1 MIETREIMG
10 LVFLGLGIGVFIL
23 WLILLWRA
31 TK

>member
-1 MIETREIMG
+1 MIEPREIMG
-10 LVFLGLGIGVFIL
+10 LILLGLGIGVFIL